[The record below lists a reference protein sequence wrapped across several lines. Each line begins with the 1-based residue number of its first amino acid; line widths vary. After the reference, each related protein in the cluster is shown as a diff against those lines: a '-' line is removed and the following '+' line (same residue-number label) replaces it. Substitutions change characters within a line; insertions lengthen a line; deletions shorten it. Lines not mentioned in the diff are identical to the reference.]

1 MTVQGLVASLNQVF
15 FSVYPLVSN
24 LILALLLLLTG
35 ILIAKGLGSLTT
47 VAFKTVGLDNAAEKT
62 GLVEILQKGN
72 IKSNVSQLL
81 GELVYWFIVFVV
93 VIGVAGIFGLAV
105 DSVLNSIFTYMGIV
119 FLAALI
125 LGVGLFLA
133 SLISGIVRVIMS
145 NLGLEGAKTASRII
159 YYIVIIFTFLA
170 ALGELGFSPDWTPQ
184 IGVILG
190 MPALAAAIAFG
201 LGCKDM
207 AADFLYNLFKGK

>member
-1 MTVQGLVASLNQVF
+1 MTVQDLVASLNQVF

-72 IKSNVSQLL
+72 IKSNASQLL
-81 GELVYWFIVFVV
+81 GDLVYWFIVFVV

-125 LGVGLFLA
+125 LGVGL
-133 SLISGIVRVIMS
+133 
-145 NLGLEGAKTASRII
+145 
-159 YYIVIIFTFLA
+159 
-170 ALGELGFSPDWTPQ
+170 
-184 IGVILG
+184 
-190 MPALAAAIAFG
+190 
-201 LGCKDM
+201 
-207 AADFLYNLFKGK
+207 